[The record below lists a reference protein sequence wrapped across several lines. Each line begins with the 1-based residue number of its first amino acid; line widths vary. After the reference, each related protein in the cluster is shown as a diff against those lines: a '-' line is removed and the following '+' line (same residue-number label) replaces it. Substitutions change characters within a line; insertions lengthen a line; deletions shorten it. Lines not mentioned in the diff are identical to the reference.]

1 MQWEGREQS
10 TNVED
15 IRGFKP
21 VGMALGGGSIIV
33 LLVAMFLGID
43 PQQLGG
49 LVGGGGG
56 GGGERGAME
65 RVDRQA
71 TPEEERQVEFSK
83 TILRDTEVVWT
94 DLFNRMGRRY
104 EAPIMVLYTNRVNS
118 ACGSADASV
127 GPFYC
132 PGDRKVYIDVS
143 FYQDMERKL
152 RAPGEFARA
161 YVIAHEVGHH
171 VQHLIG
177 YSQRVHEVRRRG
189 DAREA
194 NRASVRL
201 ELQAD
206 FLAGVWAHHGQKKF
220 KFLEEGDVE
229 TAMTAAYQIGDD
241 RLQRAA
247 RGTVQP
253 DSFTHGTSKQRQH
266 WFMEGF
272 KTGDPTRMKVL
283 FEIPYDQL

>member
-10 TNVED
+10 TNVQD
-15 IRGFKP
+15 IRGFRP
-21 VGMALGGGSIIV
+21 AGMALGGGGIIIA
-33 LLVAMFLGID
+33 LIAMFLGID

-56 GGGERGAME
+56 NQGAME
-65 RVDRQA
+65 KVDHKA

-83 TILRDTEVVWT
+83 TILRDTEVVWGE
-94 DLFNRMGRRY
+94 LFANRLGRRY
-104 EAPIMVLYTNRVNS
+104 TPPVMVLYTDRVNS
-118 ACGSADASV
+118 ACGSASSSV

-143 FYQDMERKL
+143 FYRDMERQLK
-152 RAPGEFARA
+152 APGEFARA

-171 VQHLIG
+171 IQHLIG
-177 YSQRVHEVRRRG
+177 YSKRVDDVRRSG
-189 DAREA
+189 DSRAT

-206 FLAGVWAHHGQKKF
+206 FLAGVWAHHGQKRF
-220 KFLEEGDVE
+220 NFLEEGDVE
-229 TAMTAAYQIGDD
+229 SAMRAAYQIGDD

-247 RGTVQP
+247 RGTVRP
-253 DSFTHGTSKQRQH
+253 DSFTHGTSKQRQR

-272 KTGDPTRMKVL
+272 KTGDPARMKLL
-283 FEIPYDQL
+283 FELPYEQL